1 MTAVMTPPAADGF
14 PMFSEDL
21 VERLVQQRR
30 AAASIEAECT
40 ALVAEMIRRDIHD
53 DLGSRSMTSLL
64 MDRLG
69 VSAGVARAMISV
81 ATAVADMPPTLAALA
96 LGDLDL
102 ARVRLLV
109 AAREI
114 NSTLF
119 ADHEQTLVDTI
130 SGLGMRDA
138 GRAFDYWSQQ
148 AALEVVE
155 HDAQTVRE
163 RRRLHVSVLSGMVHI
178 DGRLYPVA
186 GQVVITALNSLT
198 DPANFDA
205 KDERNPAQRRADAL
219 TDLCRDHLDHNDLL
233 AQRKERPHVMV
244 HLSLEA
250 LEGRAGKPC
259 ELDDTGVITPQTAR
273 QLACDAKITR
283 VITRGES
290 QVLDVGRAT
299 RIVSTGLRNALVARD
314 GGCVIGGC
322 AAPRRWCDAH
332 HIVHWADGGSTS
344 LDNLVLL
351 CGCHHT
357 LVHEGRVRLPRR
369 E

>member
-1 MTAVMTPPAADGF
+1 
-14 PMFSEDL
+14 MFSEDL
-21 VERLVQQRR
+21 VDRLVQRRR

-53 DLGSRSMTSLL
+53 DLGYRSMTSLL

-81 ATAVADMPPTLAALA
+81 ATAVADMPCTLTALTS
-96 LGDLDL
+96 GELDL

-109 AAREI
+109 AAREV
-114 NSTLF
+114 NPTLF

-130 SGLGMRDA
+130 SGLAMRDA
-138 GRAFDYWSQQ
+138 GRALDYWSQQ
-148 AALEVVE
+148 AAFEIAE
-155 HDAQTVRE
+155 HDAQAVRE
-163 RRRLHVSVLSGMVHI
+163 RRRLHVSVLGDMVHI
-178 DGRLYPVA
+178 DGRLDRVA
-186 GQVVITALNSLT
+186 GQVVITALDSLT
-198 DPANFDA
+198 DPANLDSDDRRTA
-205 KDERNPAQRRADAL
+205 SQRRADAL
-219 TDLCRDHLDHNDLL
+219 VDLCRDHLDHNDLPT
-233 AQRKERPHVMV
+233 QRKERPHVMV

-259 ELDDTGVITPQTAR
+259 ELDETGVITPQAAR

-290 QVLDVGRAT
+290 QVLDVGRTT
-299 RIVSTGLRNALVARD
+299 RVISTGLRAALAARD
-314 GGCVIGGC
+314 GGCVIDGC
-322 AAPRRWCDAH
+322 GAPRRWCDAH
-332 HIVHWADGGSTS
+332 HVIHWADGGPTN

-351 CGCHHT
+351 CGRHHT
-357 LVHEGRVRLPRR
+357 LLHEHRIQLPRQ